1 MFGQKSQV
9 CHAATPS
16 DADAFRKRM
25 AFNDIGKRVRKS
37 ASTERSQH
45 SSPKTTLFFGN
56 GHAFGRKYAILSI
69 FAQPP
74 DIQHITDFHHHSP
87 RQISHCALQN
97 MPNRT
102 AKHARSHRQTCPIE
116 PRLGIFR
123 NSKHARSPAPAL
135 FSPLAF
141 RKNGHFA
148 RSFTRNCD
156 TTFSPK
162 NLTSYAPPTNLRP
175 SPAAPSPWPLFSYS
189 TDGDVASW

>member
-9 CHAATPS
+9 CHAATPL

-56 GHAFGRKYAILSI
+56 SHAFGRKYTILSI
-69 FAQPP
+69 FTQPSN
-74 DIQHITDFHHHSP
+74 IQHITDLCHHSP

-102 AKHARSHRQTCPIE
+102 AKHARPHLDT
-116 PRLGIFR
+116 FR
-123 NSKHARSPAPAL
+123 KTIHGLSQHEWASFAKPTLKNTSSALPKRPFRAL
-135 FSPLAF
+135 FHLETRTIFLTKNHNTSP
-141 RKNGHFA
+141 
-148 RSFTRNCD
+148 
-156 TTFSPK
+156 
-162 NLTSYAPPTNLRP
+162 
-175 SPAAPSPWPLFSYS
+175 FSYPFLR
-189 TDGDVASW
+189 

>member
-9 CHAATPS
+9 CHAATPL

-45 SSPKTTLFFGN
+45 SSPKTTLLFGN

-69 FAQPP
+69 FAQPS
-74 DIQHITDFHHHSP
+74 DIQHITDLRHHSP

-102 AKHARSHRQTCPIE
+102 AKHAR
-116 PRLGIFR
+116 PRLDTLRFARRYMVFR
-123 NSKHARSPAPAL
+123 NTNGHLSQNQRSKTRLPLCQNARFALYFTSKHEP
-135 FSPLAF
+135 
-141 RKNGHFA
+141 
-148 RSFTRNCD
+148 SF
-156 TTFSPK
+156 
-162 NLTSYAPPTNLRP
+162 
-175 SPAAPSPWPLFSYS
+175 
-189 TDGDVASW
+189 

>member
-9 CHAATPS
+9 CHAATPL

-87 RQISHCALQN
+87 RQISHCTLQN

-102 AKHARSHRQTCPIE
+102 AKHAR
-116 PRLGIFR
+116 PRLDALRFARRYMVFR
-123 NSKHARSPAPAL
+123 NA
-135 FSPLAF
+135 
-141 RKNGHFA
+141 NGHLSQNQRSKTRLPLYQNARFA
-148 RSFTRNCD
+148 LYFTSKREPSF
-156 TTFSPK
+156 
-162 NLTSYAPPTNLRP
+162 
-175 SPAAPSPWPLFSYS
+175 
-189 TDGDVASW
+189 